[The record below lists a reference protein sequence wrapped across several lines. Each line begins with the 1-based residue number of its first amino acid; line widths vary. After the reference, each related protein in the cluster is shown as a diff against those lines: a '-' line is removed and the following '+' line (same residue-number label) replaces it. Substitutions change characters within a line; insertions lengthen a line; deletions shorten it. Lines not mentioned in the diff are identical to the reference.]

1 MSAETRYVLVSER
14 DPAAALK
21 RLNTDFCEAGWEDRF
36 VTMAVAVIDLA
47 RHEVQIVNAGHMAP
61 FLRRSRGDVVSLGE
75 QETGLP
81 LGVSAGVGY
90 RSFAVPLAPGDC
102 LTMFTDGINE
112 AMDPHDTQYGLE
124 RLTRQLRRDNL
135 SVRELGEQILEDV
148 KAFAGGSA
156 QFDDMCLL
164 CFGRE

>member
-1 MSAETRYVLVSER
+1 
-14 DPAAALK
+14 
-21 RLNTDFCEAGWEDRF
+21 
-36 VTMAVAVIDLA
+36 
-47 RHEVQIVNAGHMAP
+47 
-61 FLRRSRGDVVSLGE
+61 
-75 QETGLP
+75 
-81 LGVSAGVGY
+81 
-90 RSFAVPLAPGDC
+90 
-102 LTMFTDGINE
+102 MFTDGINE